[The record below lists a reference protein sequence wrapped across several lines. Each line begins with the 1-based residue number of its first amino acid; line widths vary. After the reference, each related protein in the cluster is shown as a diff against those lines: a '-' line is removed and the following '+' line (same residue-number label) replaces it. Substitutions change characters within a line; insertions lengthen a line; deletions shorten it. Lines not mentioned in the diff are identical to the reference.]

1 MSVVHPTARASGR
14 LWRCCGVTVATPHGV
29 ASPPRAAQRQ
39 RGRTR
44 DAHPRP
50 PRTVGASSS
59 PGPARRRETPRPDDA
74 RAAVTPDTAPTRRR
88 RSSFP
93 ERGKG
98 TDGRR
103 AARGPRY
110 MSARP
115 APASSTLAPSAARP
129 GVRSRILSASPP
141 RPRPGDPPRR
151 ARRTHPTR
159 VPGRNEGRRA
169 RERTSTAQY
178 ASGRNAPAAGAA
190 GGTEPRASNR

>member
-1 MSVVHPTARASGR
+1 MRAMSVGSTRRPASSGRGR
-14 LWRCCGVTVATPHGV
+14 LWRDGRHAPRGRVAATSGSAAARPHARRAPAAAPHGRSV
-29 ASPPRAAQRQ
+29 
-39 RGRTR
+39 
-44 DAHPRP
+44 
-50 PRTVGASSS
+50 VV
-59 PGPARRRETPRPDDA
+59 A
-74 RAAVTPDTAPTRRR
+74 RAGAAPRDPTTRRGHTRHGPTRRR

-159 VPGRNEGRRA
+159 VPGGNEGRRA

>member
-14 LWRCCGVTVATPHGV
+14 LWRDGRHAPRGRVAATSGSAAARPHARRAPAAAPHGRSV
-29 ASPPRAAQRQ
+29 
-39 RGRTR
+39 
-44 DAHPRP
+44 
-50 PRTVGASSS
+50 VV
-59 PGPARRRETPRPDDA
+59 A
-74 RAAVTPDTAPTRRR
+74 RAGAAPRDPTTRAPRSHPTRPHTSTSIVVPGTRKGDG
-88 RSSFP
+88 RSS
-93 ERGKG
+93 
-98 TDGRR
+98 
-103 AARGPRY
+103 RGPRY

-159 VPGRNEGRRA
+159 VPGGNEGRRA

>member
-59 PGPARRRETPRPDDA
+59 PGPARRRETRRRA
-74 RAAVTPDTAPTRRR
+74 RRGHTRHGPTRRR

-159 VPGRNEGRRA
+159 VPGGNEGRRA

-190 GGTEPRASNR
+190 GGTEPRANNR